1 MKGGARLTT
10 LLFLIVLLAVV
21 SGLSMLL
28 LRPRPLVI
36 QGEVDCRKI
45 NVSAKVPGRVEE
57 LHVRE
62 GDRVTKG
69 QLLAVLDSPQLQAKL
84 QQATAARAAAAAQK
98 QKADTGARE
107 EQIRMALNQWLQ
119 ARAGLELA
127 EKSFVRIQR
136 LFEDGVVPAQKR
148 DEVQAQRD
156 MAARLEAAAKA
167 QYDMAVN
174 GTREEDKAAAAALV
188 DQASGAVSE
197 VESLLEEARVRAPLD
212 GEVHDIVMNPGEL
225 ASAGM
230 PIVTLV
236 DRSDLWVVFQVREDY
251 LAGLKPGDRIV
262 GSLPA
267 LSGRL
272 ITLEVTWLAPM
283 GDFAAW
289 RATNIQGGF
298 DLRTFE
304 VRARPL
310 EQIDV
315 LRAGMTVVVP
325 WDRVPAPSFTR
336 WFRDLMEGRG

>member
-1 MKGGARLTT
+1 MRGGARLTT
-10 LLFLIVLLAVV
+10 LMFLILLLAVI

-28 LRPRPLVI
+28 VRPRPVVI

-62 GDRVTKG
+62 GDRVTRG

-84 QQATAARAAAAAQK
+84 QQAAAARAAAAAQK

-127 EKSFVRIQR
+127 EKSFARIQR

-167 QYDMAVN
+167 QYDMALK

-212 GEVHDIVMNPGEL
+212 AEVHDIVMHPGEL

-236 DRSDLWVVFQVREDY
+236 DRSDLWVVFQVREDH

-310 EQIDV
+310 EPLDA

-325 WDRVPAPSFTR
+325 WDRAPAPSFSR
-336 WFRDLMEGRG
+336 WLRDLMEGRG

>member
-1 MKGGARLTT
+1 M
-10 LLFLIVLLAVV
+10 FLVLLLAII

-28 LRPRPLVI
+28 VRPRPLVI
-36 QGEVDCRKI
+36 QGEVDCRKV
-45 NVSAKVPGRVEE
+45 NVAAKVPGRVEE

-107 EQIRMALNQWLQ
+107 EQVRMALNQWLQ

-127 EKSFVRIQR
+127 EKSFARIQR

-197 VESLLEEARVRAPLD
+197 VESLLEEARVRAPVD
-212 GEVHDIVMNPGEL
+212 GEVHEIIVNPGEL

-236 DRSDLWVVFQVREDY
+236 DRSDLWVVFQAREDY
-251 LAGLKPGDRIV
+251 LAGLKPGDRLV

-272 ITLEVTWLAPM
+272 VTMEVTWLAPM

-310 EQIDV
+310 EQVDA
-315 LRAGMTVVVP
+315 LRAGMTVIVP
-325 WDRVPAPSFTR
+325 WDRVSAPSFGK
-336 WFRDLMEGRG
+336 WLRDLMEGRG

>member
-1 MKGGARLTT
+1 M
-10 LLFLIVLLAVV
+10 FLVLLLAII

-28 LRPRPLVI
+28 VRPRPLVI
-36 QGEVDCRKI
+36 QGEVDCRKV
-45 NVSAKVPGRVEE
+45 NVAAKVPGRVEE

-84 QQATAARAAAAAQK
+84 QQAAAARAAAAAQK

-107 EQIRMALNQWLQ
+107 EQVRMALNQWLQ
-119 ARAGLELA
+119 ARAGQELA
-127 EKSFVRIQR
+127 EKSFARIQR

-197 VESLLEEARVRAPLD
+197 VESLLEEARVRAPVD
-212 GEVHDIVMNPGEL
+212 GEVHEIIVNPGEL

-236 DRSDLWVVFQVREDY
+236 DRSDLWVVFQAREDY
-251 LAGLKPGDRIV
+251 LAGLKPGDRLV

-272 ITLEVTWLAPM
+272 VTMEVTWLAPM

-310 EQIDV
+310 EQVDA
-315 LRAGMTVVVP
+315 LRAGMTVIVP
-325 WDRVPAPSFTR
+325 WDRVSAPSFGK
-336 WFRDLMEGRG
+336 WLRDLMEGRG

>member
-1 MKGGARLTT
+1 MRGGARLTT
-10 LLFLIVLLAVV
+10 LMFLVLLLAII

-28 LRPRPLVI
+28 VRPRPLVI
-36 QGEVDCRKI
+36 QGEVDCRKV
-45 NVSAKVPGRVEE
+45 NVVAKVPGRVEE

-84 QQATAARAAAAAQK
+84 QQAAAARAAAAAQK

-107 EQIRMALNQWLQ
+107 EQVRMALNQWLQ

-127 EKSFVRIQR
+127 EKSFARIQR

-197 VESLLEEARVRAPLD
+197 VESLLEEARVRAPVD
-212 GEVHDIVMNPGEL
+212 GE
-225 ASAGM
+225 
-230 PIVTLV
+230 
-236 DRSDLWVVFQVREDY
+236 
-251 LAGLKPGDRIV
+251 
-262 GSLPA
+262 
-267 LSGRL
+267 
-272 ITLEVTWLAPM
+272 
-283 GDFAAW
+283 
-289 RATNIQGGF
+289 
-298 DLRTFE
+298 
-304 VRARPL
+304 
-310 EQIDV
+310 
-315 LRAGMTVVVP
+315 
-325 WDRVPAPSFTR
+325 
-336 WFRDLMEGRG
+336 

>member
-1 MKGGARLTT
+1 MRGGARLTT
-10 LLFLIVLLAVV
+10 LMFLVLLLAII

-28 LRPRPLVI
+28 VRPRPLVI
-36 QGEVDCRKI
+36 QGEVDCRKV
-45 NVSAKVPGRVEE
+45 NVAAKVPGRVEE

-84 QQATAARAAAAAQK
+84 QQAAAARAAAAAQK

-107 EQIRMALNQWLQ
+107 EQVRMALNQWLQ

-127 EKSFVRIQR
+127 EKSFARIQR

-197 VESLLEEARVRAPLD
+197 VESLLEEARVRAPVD
-212 GEVHDIVMNPGEL
+212 GEVHEIIVNPGEL

-236 DRSDLWVVFQVREDY
+236 DRSDLWVVFQAREDY
-251 LAGLKPGDRIV
+251 LAGLKPGDRLV

-272 ITLEVTWLAPM
+272 VTMEVTWLAPM

-310 EQIDV
+310 EQVDA
-315 LRAGMTVVVP
+315 LRAGMTVIVP
-325 WDRVPAPSFTR
+325 WDRVSAPSFGK
-336 WFRDLMEGRG
+336 WLRDLMEGRG